1 MLRKIA
7 DNKAELNFHFIMEAI
22 KQENIKRAHDRLK
35 DQKDNESK
43 NKSASNSGALGTSG
57 SPEKKSSSAATSIEP
72 VNITDDYL
80 VTYREFMSAL
90 QREFPITNH
99 AVSRGVA
106 YCVQPPCSRCARK

>member
-1 MLRKIA
+1 
-7 DNKAELNFHFIMEAI
+7 MEAI

-90 QREFPITNH
+90 QREFKQGLRVMKKTTLAKTLLPRTL
-99 AVSRGVA
+99 AFVDVL
-106 YCVQPPCSRCARK
+106 